1 MRPIAMY
8 LPQFHTFPEN
18 DSWWGEGYTEW
29 TAVRQAKP
37 LYRGHLQPRIPM
49 AYEYYDLSEEDGR
62 TFKRQAKLAKQ
73 CGIYGFC
80 FYHYYF
86 DGKLL
91 MEKPLEILLKHP
103 EIDLKYCLCWANE
116 SWTRAW
122 YDMEEEVLLEQTYGI
137 DIDWEKHADYLVR
150 FFKDERYIKIDNKP
164 VLNIY
169 RTGDID
175 DLAQMLNVFTK
186 KAIDAG
192 LEGLYVVGA
201 KTAGSLDERK
211 ELMDAWYYFE
221 PGYTLK
227 HDMGF
232 MNTLRYNLGTGLRHL
247 ANGAA
252 RKNILERRI
261 PISNIYKPIM
271 KRNYAINEFPGI
283 LARWDNTPRR
293 GYKGLVYMGAS
304 PEKFEKALRAIKKK
318 IEGRENDFVYINAW
332 NEWGEGAMLEPDTA
346 ERFGY
351 LEAVKKVV
359 EDYGG

>member
-18 DSWWGEGYTEW
+18 DRWWGEGYTEW
-29 TAVRQAKP
+29 TAVKNAKP
-37 LYRGHLQPRIPM
+37 LYKGHIEPRTPM
-49 AYEYYDLSEEDGR
+49 AYDYYDLSDEDAR
-62 TFKRQAKLAKQ
+62 ALKRQAKLAKE

-122 YDMEEEVLLEQTYGI
+122 YDMEEEVLIEQTYGI
-137 DIDWEKHADYLVR
+137 DIDWERHANYLVK

-169 RTGDID
+169 RTIDIE
-175 DLAQMLNVFTK
+175 DLAEMLNVFTK

-192 LEGLYVVGA
+192 LEGLYVVGGR
-201 KTAGSLDERK
+201 TAGEIDSRK
-211 ELMDAWYYFE
+211 ELVDAYYYFE

-227 HDMGF
+227 HDRGIF
-232 MNTLRYNLGTGLRHL
+232 NTLRYNFGTGLRHL
-247 ANGAA
+247 ANGLL
-252 RKNILERRI
+252 KKHILERRI
-261 PISNIYKPIM
+261 PIRNIYKPIL
-271 KRNYAINEFPGI
+271 KREYAANEFPGI
-283 LARWDNTPRR
+283 IARWDNTPRR
-293 GYKGLVYMGAS
+293 SYKGLVYTGAS
-304 PEKFEKALRAIKKK
+304 AERFEEALRALKKK
-318 IEGRENDFVYINAW
+318 VEGKEYDYVYINAW
-332 NEWGEGAMLEPDTA
+332 NEWGEGAMLEPD
-346 ERFGY
+346 EEEGLGY
-351 LEAVKKVV
+351 LNAVMRVMR
-359 EDYGG
+359 D